1 MDPLNVHA
9 SVWFVCDH
17 KTGAVQIKKIQ
28 YDGVDYRHI
37 QIAHRYRERMGR
49 TLRHIYCVTSDS
61 KYFKLAFNTESL
73 EWTVEQI
80 HDKNEI

>member
-1 MDPLNVHA
+1 MDPSNVRA

-17 KTGAVQIKKIQ
+17 KTGAVEIRKIR
-28 YDGVDYRHI
+28 YDGVDYRNI
-37 QIAHRYRERMGR
+37 QIAHRYRERIGR

-61 KYFKLAFNTESL
+61 KYFKLALNTESL

-80 HDKNEI
+80 HDKDEI